1 MLAPELLLR
10 KGATRVD
17 AVPSDVLAALEAGLI
32 PSVNLTEFL
41 AVRPARLLSA
51 VLQSLS
57 LDSTRA
63 PDDGRL
69 SSIKPMQRHR
79 FIAAWLYDAIQP
91 HPQRDSVAHALATH
105 TSDAVRQWAVLWL
118 EHLPEMTLAQRL
130 EAVRPFAADAHFGV
144 REIAWM
150 AVRPAIAADLPQT
163 LKLFESWV
171 THCDPNVRRFATES
185 TRPRGVWCAHLEAL
199 KSNPG
204 LALALLEPL
213 RADPSKYVRDSVAN
227 WLNDASKSQPEWVAA
242 LCERWLRESD
252 CAATRSLVQRALR
265 TLDAK

>member
-1 MLAPELLLR
+1 VLAPELSQR

-17 AVPSDVLAALEAGLI
+17 AVPPQVLDALEAGLI
-32 PSVNLTEFL
+32 SSVNLTEFL
-41 AVRPARLLSA
+41 AVRPARLLRS

-57 LDSTRA
+57 LEASHA
-63 PDDGRL
+63 PDDAQL
-69 SSIKPMQRHR
+69 TSIKPMQRHR
-79 FIAAWLYDAIQP
+79 FVAAWLYDAIQP
-91 HPQRDSVAHALATH
+91 HPQRDKLAHTLATH

-118 EHLPEMTLAQRL
+118 DRVPEMTLAQRL
-130 EAVRPFAADAHFGV
+130 EAVRPFAADTHFGV

-150 AVRPAIAADLPQT
+150 AVRPAIAADLQQA
-163 LKLFESWV
+163 LKLFEPWV
-171 THCDPNVRRFATES
+171 IHTDPNLRRFASEA
-185 TRPRGVWCAHLEAL
+185 TRPRGVWCAHIEAL
-199 KSNPG
+199 KTNPA

-242 LCERWLRESD
+242 LCERWLREGD

>member
-1 MLAPELLLR
+1 MLVTELLQR

-17 AVPSDVLAALEAGLI
+17 AVPPQVLAALEAGLI
-32 PSVNLTEFL
+32 CSVNLTEFL
-41 AVRPARLLSA
+41 AVRPGRLLSA

-57 LDSTRA
+57 LDAIHA
-63 PDDGRL
+63 PDDEQL
-69 SSIKPMQRHR
+69 ASIKPMQRHR

-91 HPQRDSVAHALATH
+91 HPQRDSLAHALATH

-118 EHLPEMTLAQRL
+118 ERVPEMTLAQRL
-130 EAVRPFAADAHFGV
+130 DAVRPFAADTHFGV

-150 AVRPAIAADLPQT
+150 AVRPAITANLPQA

-171 THCDPNVRRFATES
+171 THDDPNVRRFATES
-185 TRPRGVWCAHLEAL
+185 TRPRGVWCAHIDAL
-199 KSNPG
+199 KSNPSM
-204 LALALLEPL
+204 ALAVLEPL

-242 LCERWLRESD
+242 LCERWLRDSD

-265 TLDAK
+265 TLDAA

>member
-1 MLAPELLLR
+1 MFAPELLQR

-17 AVPSDVLAALEAGLI
+17 AVPSEVLSALEAGLL
-32 PSVNLTEFL
+32 PTVNLTEFL
-41 AVRPARLLSA
+41 AVRPARLLGA
-51 VLQSLS
+51 VLQNLS
-57 LDSTRA
+57 LDAAHA
-63 PDDGRL
+63 PDDEQL
-69 SSIKPMQRHR
+69 ASIKPMQRHR

-91 HPQRDSVAHALATH
+91 HPQRDTVAHTLATH

-118 EHLPEMTLAQRL
+118 ERVPEMPLPQRL

-150 AVRPAIAADLPQT
+150 AVRNSIAADLPQA
-163 LKLFESWV
+163 LKLFEAWV
-171 THCDPNVRRFATES
+171 AHTDPNVRRFATES
-185 TRPRGVWCAHLEAL
+185 TRPRGVWCAHIEAL
-199 KSNPG
+199 KTNPSM
-204 LALALLEPL
+204 ALPLLEPL

-227 WLNDASKSQPEWVAA
+227 WLNDASKSQPEWVAS
-242 LCERWLRESD
+242 LCERWLNESD